1 LFSNDSK
8 FDLLILTSMIFFV
21 DLFQNEMIL
30 FSSKMM
36 KEDFDDEKYKISNW
50 SVDDV
55 EIDNAN

>member
-1 LFSNDSK
+1 MFSNDSK